1 MPAADFIHLHVH
13 TAYSLLDGAI
23 RLDDLIETAL
33 RMEMPAVAITD
44 HGSMFGVVDFY
55 KKARKAGL
63 QPLIGCEMYVAPGSR
78 LDKSP
83 KGKGDNHHLV
93 LLAENFTGYQNLLR
107 LVSKAHLEGF
117 YYKPRIDK
125 ELLAD
130 HREGLIGLSA
140 CLHGAVASHLLADDL
155 KGAETAARQYAEL
168 FPGSFYL
175 EAQANDLPEQ
185 LKVNAALLEYG
196 PRWGLP
202 VVATND
208 CHYLRP
214 EDARAHDVLLC
225 IQTGKTVNAAKR
237 MRFQTDQL
245 FFKSPV
251 QMAAAFPDN
260 PELLAR
266 SLEIASRCRLEL
278 PLGEF
283 HFPVFPLD
291 NGQTME
297 EELREQAR
305 QGLEQRLKQLLQ
317 AGPWSVEKMQHYR
330 ARLEDE
336 LDLLCQMGFAGYF
349 LVVADFI
356 KYSRKRH
363 IPVGPGRGSAAGSL
377 VAYALEITDLDPIAY
392 GLLFERFLN
401 PERKSMPDIDV
412 DFCFERRGE
421 IIEYVAKKYGKDF
434 VAQITTFGSL
444 QTRQVIRDVGRALEL
459 PYPEVDKIAKLVPDV
474 LKINLATALEKE
486 PRLREL
492 RDADENVKK
501 VLTIAAALEG
511 LPRHASTHA
520 AGIVIADQPLWN
532 YLPLYKG
539 NKDEVVT
546 QFDMKGVEQV
556 GLIKFDF
563 LGLRTLTV
571 LETAAEFVRR
581 TKDENFNY
589 RQLPL
594 DDAPTFELLRSGN
607 TAGVFQLESSGMR
620 EKLVQLRPTCFE
632 DLIALVALYR
642 PGPLESGMVDDF
654 IKRKH
659 GELTVTY
666 DLPELEPILK
676 ETYGIILYQEQVMQI
691 AGVISDY
698 SMGEA
703 DILRRAMGK
712 KEPAVMAAQQERFCT
727 GAVRRGFP
735 TDKADG
741 LFTLIEKFAG
751 YGFNKSH
758 SAAYAYIT
766 YQTAYLKAHYPLEF
780 LAALFTSEIN
790 NPTALTKHIQ
800 EAREDGIVLLPPS
813 LNASE
818 RDFAVEGQQ
827 LRFGLAGVKNVGD
840 NAIRAIVEA
849 RKKGPFTSFSNFLE
863 RINHSKVNKKVI
875 ESLIQAGAFDSF
887 GIPRARLFNS
897 LETAL
902 ERAQTA
908 LKMRAARQMDMFG
921 GLGMESQGEGDDWL
935 PPASDWDELE
945 KLAREKEALGIY
957 LSGHPLE
964 KYRRQLQALTDITI
978 PDLVD
983 RSENGA
989 VTIGGLVVA
998 LKETMTKKGDRMAF
1012 VTLEDQ
1018 GGSVEVVVF
1027 SDIFQRTAGLLQTP
1041 GLPLLIRGTVAQE
1054 EKGSKIIAQEIRS
1067 LQVESEKIPTDLHLH
1082 LHTDGLDQDLL
1093 TRLRDILQRHCG
1105 PIPAFLHFISP
1116 QTPEEILALPPH
1128 LHLKPSAA
1136 LKEEINQLFNYTA
1149 LDY

>member
-1 MPAADFIHLHVH
+1 MPVADFIHLHVH

-33 RMEMPAVAITD
+33 HMGMPAVALTD
-44 HGSMFGVVDFY
+44 HGSMFGAMDFY

-63 QPLIGCEMYVAPGSR
+63 KPIIGCEMYVAPGSR

-83 KGKGDNHHLV
+83 KSKGDNHHLV

-140 CLHGAVASHLLADDL
+140 CLHGVVASHLVADDL
-155 KGAETAARQYAEL
+155 KGAETAAREYAEL

-185 LKVNAALLEYG
+185 QKVNAFLLEYG

-225 IQTGKTVNAAKR
+225 IQTGKTINAAKR
-237 MRFQTDQL
+237 MRFQTNQL
-245 FFKSPV
+245 FFKSPA
-251 QMAAAFPDN
+251 QMAESFPNN

-266 SLEIASRCRLEL
+266 SLEIASRCHLEL

-297 EELREQAR
+297 AHLKQQAR
-305 QGLEQRLKQLLQ
+305 HGLNKRLQGLQ
-317 AGPWSVEKMQHYR
+317 AASAWTQEKIQHYQS
-330 ARLEDE
+330 RLEKE

-356 KYSRKRH
+356 HYSRKRH

-421 IIEYVAKKYGKDF
+421 IIEYVAKKYGKEHI
-434 VAQITTFGSL
+434 AQITTFGSL
-444 QTRQVIRDVGRALEL
+444 KTRQVIRDVGRALEL
-459 PYPEVDKIAKLVPDV
+459 PYPEVDKIAKLVPEV
-474 LKINLATALEKE
+474 LKINLANALEME

-492 RDADENVKK
+492 RDTDANVKEI
-501 VLTIAAALEG
+501 LTIAAALEG

-520 AGIVIADQPLWN
+520 AGIVIADQPLWH

-539 NKDEVVT
+539 NKDEIVT

-556 GLIKFDF
+556 GLVKFDF

-571 LETAAEFVRR
+571 LETAAQFVRQ
-581 TKDENFNY
+581 TKDEHFNY

-594 DDAPTFELLRSGN
+594 DDAATFELLHSGS

-620 EKLVQLRPTCFE
+620 EKLSQLRPTCFE

-659 GELTVTY
+659 GELSVTY
-666 DLPELEPILK
+666 DLEELEPILK

-691 AGVISDY
+691 AAVISGY

-712 KEPAVMAAQQERFCT
+712 KEPAVMAAQKERFCT
-727 GAVRRGFP
+727 GAVSHGIP
-735 TDKADG
+735 ANKAG
-741 LFTLIEKFAG
+741 ALFNLIEKFAG

-800 EAREDGIVLLPPS
+800 EAREDGTVLLPPS
-813 LNASE
+813 LNASD
-818 RDFAVEGQQ
+818 RDFTVEDQQ

-840 NAIRAIVEA
+840 NAIRAIIDA
-849 RKKGPFTSFSNFLE
+849 RKKGPFSSYTNFLE
-863 RINHSKVNKKVI
+863 RINPSKVNKKVI
-875 ESLIQAGAFDSF
+875 ESLIQAGAFDSL
-887 GIPRARLFNS
+887 GIARARLLNG

-902 ERAQTA
+902 ERAQTTM
-908 LKMRAARQMDMFG
+908 KMQAARQLDMFG
-921 GLGMESQGEGDDWL
+921 GLGMDHQEDDNAWL
-935 PPASDWDELE
+935 PAGPEWDELE
-945 KLAREKEALGIY
+945 KLAREKDALGIF

-964 KYRRQLQALTDITI
+964 KYRHQMHILADLGI
-978 PDLVD
+978 PDLAEC
-983 RSENGA
+983 SENGV
-989 VTIGGLVVA
+989 VTIGGLAVA
-998 LKETMTKKGDRMAF
+998 VKETMTKKGDRMAF

-1027 SDIFQRTAGLLQTP
+1027 SDLFQRTAELLQTP
-1041 GLPLLIRGTVAQE
+1041 GLPLLIRGTVNQE
-1054 EKGSKIIAQEIRS
+1054 EKGPKLIAQDIRS
-1067 LQVESEKIPTDLHLH
+1067 LQVEGEKIPAALHLQ
-1082 LHTDGLDQDLL
+1082 LHADGLDQDLL
-1093 TRLRDILQRHCG
+1093 TRLHDVVQRHRG
-1105 PIPAFLHFISP
+1105 PIPVFLHFLSP
-1116 QTPEEILALPPH
+1116 PAPEAILALPPH
-1128 LHLKPSAA
+1128 LHLKPSEA
-1136 LKEEINQLFNYTA
+1136 LKDEINQLFNYTA